1 MGRHL
6 NWGPVGEVRERV
18 EPGHS
23 RGGQEEWGK
32 ESPQMLSGLSS
43 TDQGELRTFYS
54 HYFPLKDSRR
64 LASGLPM
71 PLPAPQGEVSVWERR
86 PNRKPQSIHHAWG
99 WGRAV
104 TTVERPV
111 PFLQAEPGLS
121 FRALEEGQ
129 QSRVESVVEEGN
141 WGGDP

>member
-1 MGRHL
+1 M
-6 NWGPVGEVRERV
+6 

-32 ESPQMLSGLSS
+32 ESPQTLSGLSS

-64 LASGLPM
+64 WASGLPM

-86 PNRKPQSIHHAWG
+86 PPEAPVYPPCLGLGQSSDHSRKACAIPPS
-99 WGRAV
+99 
-104 TTVERPV
+104 
-111 PFLQAEPGLS
+111 
-121 FRALEEGQ
+121 
-129 QSRVESVVEEGN
+129 
-141 WGGDP
+141 